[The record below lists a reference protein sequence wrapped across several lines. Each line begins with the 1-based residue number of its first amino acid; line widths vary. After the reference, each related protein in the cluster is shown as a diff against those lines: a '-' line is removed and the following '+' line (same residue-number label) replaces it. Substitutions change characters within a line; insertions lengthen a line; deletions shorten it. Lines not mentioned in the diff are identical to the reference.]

1 MKNIQ
6 HSLVASLAVLALMS
20 LSACASFD
28 FFTTNPSSLPIEA
41 VDAAPGRSFSTRAFE
56 TEHTL
61 FVTGHMQKPGGSH
74 IPAPAHVDV
83 QLIGKDGRVLAEEQ
97 IGIDPVHPR
106 TSRALSSRHSFVA
119 GFPIDLARKAAKIR
133 VRYHLQTHGA

>member
-6 HSLVASLAVLALMS
+6 QSLVASLAALALMS
-20 LSACASFD
+20 LPACASFD
-28 FFTTNPSSLPIEA
+28 FFTTNPSPLPIEA
-41 VDAAPGRSFSTRAFE
+41 VDAVPRSSFSTRAFE
-56 TEHTL
+56 TEHNL
-61 FVTGHMQKPGGSH
+61 FVTGHMQKPGGIH

-106 TSRALSSRHSFVA
+106 STRALTGRHPFVA
-119 GFPIDLARKAAKIR
+119 SFPIEQARKSAKIR
-133 VRYHLQTHGA
+133 VRYHLESHGA